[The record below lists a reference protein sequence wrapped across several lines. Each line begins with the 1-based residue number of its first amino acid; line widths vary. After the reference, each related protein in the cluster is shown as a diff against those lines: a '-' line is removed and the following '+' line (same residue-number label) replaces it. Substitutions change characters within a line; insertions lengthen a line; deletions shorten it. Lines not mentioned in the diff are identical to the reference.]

1 MLTRIATLF
10 ALGVFRV
17 LGCLPLSALQSIGS
31 GLGWFFWMI
40 PGTYKRRAAANIA
53 LAYPDASPTM
63 LREVLQQG
71 LRMIME
77 LPYLWAPK
85 NAAKLNQLIRCD
97 DWSLIDDALAQGN
110 GLILISPHIGCFEM
124 LGPFFSQRHP
134 ATVIFKEP
142 RMKWLSNLIHQV
154 RVTPQ
159 LTLVPASQR
168 GVKGLVK
175 TLLKGQTIGFLPDQV
190 PTYGEGVLAPFFG
203 KDAYTLTLVQRM
215 QSLRDSPIFTVGLE
229 RLDHGKGYRLH
240 VQPMSQALSSD
251 PLTAA
256 TQMNQALE
264 SMIRKMPTQYL
275 WGYNRYKKPCRLSL
289 QLPPER
295 PELI

>member
-190 PTYGEGVLAPFFG
+190 PTYGEGVLAPFLARTPTPSRWSSVCSRCGTALF
-203 KDAYTLTLVQRM
+203 
-215 QSLRDSPIFTVGLE
+215 LRSAWNDSTTAKAIVSMCNPCHKRFPAI
-229 RLDHGKGYRLH
+229 HSPP
-240 VQPMSQALSSD
+240 QP
-251 PLTAA
+251 
-256 TQMNQALE
+256 
-264 SMIRKMPTQYL
+264 R
-275 WGYNRYKKPCRLSL
+275 
-289 QLPPER
+289 
-295 PELI
+295 